1 MDNRWP
7 TRIREKN
14 SNQSNY
20 SLDEIAATAEGG
32 ISMGVR
38 WRRVTEYDI
47 ECDKCYAS
55 ETLYSGDSS
64 GDTVVC
70 SIPTAIKVAGYH
82 RSHGLLL
89 CDRCFKD
96 FRERGDNE

>member
-1 MDNRWP
+1 
-7 TRIREKN
+7 
-14 SNQSNY
+14 
-20 SLDEIAATAEGG
+20 
-32 ISMGVR
+32 MGVR
-38 WRRVTEYDI
+38 WWRVTEYGI

-64 GDTVVC
+64 GGKTVVC